1 MAGFG
6 VMNLNFKFKL
16 PKLFGRTSAIEA
28 EIDEFLDKITE
39 GGLIFQKAVRLY
51 LDGGATET
59 FEALVE
65 QASTIESRSDVLR
78 RKIEVELY
86 AQTLIPDFRGDVL
99 QLLERL
105 DGLLNIYEGNLYR
118 FSIQK
123 PAIPAEY
130 RKDFLE
136 LAETSVVCVESAVLA
151 ARAFFRDIEAV
162 RDYNSKV
169 RFHEHQADLINTR
182 MQRAIFGSALALEQ
196 KTQLR
201 YFAERI
207 DDLSNE
213 AEDIGDALVI
223 YAIKR
228 RL

>member
-1 MAGFG
+1 
-6 VMNLNFKFKL
+6 MNGLNGML
-16 PKLFGRTSAIEA
+16 QGLRARVPKLFGRTRAIEA
-28 EIDEFLDKITE
+28 EIDEFLDCLTE

-51 LDGGATET
+51 LESGSSPT

-65 QASTIESRSDVLR
+65 QASATESRGDALR
-78 RKIEVELY
+78 RNIEVELY

-99 QLLERL
+99 HLLEHL

-118 FSIQK
+118 FSIQR
-123 PAIPAEY
+123 PAIPPAY
-130 RKDFLE
+130 RQDFLE
-136 LAETSVVCVESAVLA
+136 LAATSVACVESAVLA

-162 RDYNSKV
+162 RDHNSRI

-182 MQRAIFGSALALEQ
+182 MQRAIFASDLALEQ

-207 DDLSNE
+207 DELSNQ

>member
-6 VMNLNFKFKL
+6 ITTFKL
-16 PKLFGRTSAIEA
+16 SLPRLFGDARELEA
-28 EIDEFLDKITE
+28 EIDEFLDRLTE
-39 GGLIFQKAVRLY
+39 GGLVFLKAVRLY
-51 LDGGATET
+51 LET
-59 FEALVE
+59 GVSDAFEDLVE
-65 QASTIESRSDVLR
+65 QASAIESRGDELR
-78 RKIEVELY
+78 RGIEIKLY

-99 QLLERL
+99 HLLERL

-123 PAIPAEY
+123 PDIPSVH
-130 RKDFLE
+130 RRDFLD
-136 LAETSVVCVESAVLA
+136 LAETSVACVESVVLA

-162 RDYNSKV
+162 RDHNAKV
-169 RFHEHQADLINTR
+169 RFHEQQADLINTR
-182 MQRAIFGSALALEQ
+182 LQRAVFGSTLALEQ

-201 YFAERI
+201 YFSERI
-207 DDLSNE
+207 DELSNQ

-228 RL
+228 RI